1 MFLVSH
7 LAAGQ
12 WGLLTS
18 AQAQREGV
26 TRVQLGRLTEA
37 GVLDRVDHGVYA
49 VASAPYEHR
58 ALRAAWLAL
67 DPARTAEER
76 LVDPLAGGVVS
87 HTSAAGLHRLGDL
100 LDDVPELTLTDR
112 KQTRR
117 GIRLHRGTL
126 TQADVTLVDGLPTT
140 TEERTIADLLR
151 DGHESEHVAQIIG
164 EGLRRGVIDLV
175 DLAARLDP
183 LARRHGRPDGTA
195 LVEHLLDL
203 VGLSATAMTR
213 ELADTSVGRELVAA
227 GAASAIDQLV
237 AALETTTAAHS
248 VLLSTLR
255 AMRRSDV
262 DDAYGDVRRLVEKA
276 GPAAQP
282 QIDLVWLAE
291 AMEPLQRQLDAVR
304 STAIGGAPQ
313 PVPDTRPQVAVDEES
328 APARPAGSA
337 L

>member
-151 DGHESEHVAQIIG
+151 DGHDTEHVAQIIG
-164 EGLRRGVIDLV
+164 QGARRGVIDLV

-183 LARRHGRPDGTA
+183 LARRYGRPDGTA
-195 LVEHLLDL
+195 LVEYFLDIA
-203 VGLSATAMTR
+203 GLSARAMAR
-213 ELADTSVGRELVAA
+213 DLAATSVGRELVAA
-227 GAASAIDQLV
+227 GAASAIEQLV
-237 AALETTTAAHS
+237 AALEATTAAHS
-248 VLLSTLR
+248 ALLSTLR
-255 AMRRSDV
+255 AMTKSDV
-262 DDAYGDVRRLVEKA
+262 EDAYGDVRRLVEEA
-276 GPAAQP
+276 GLAVQP
-282 QIDLVWLAE
+282 QIDMVWLAE
-291 AMEPLQRQLDAVR
+291 AMEPLQRRIDA
-304 STAIGGAPQ
+304 APQ
-313 PVPDTRPQVAVDEES
+313 RVVDLRTQAAVDDES
-328 APARPAGSA
+328 APARPAESA
-337 L
+337 R